1 MNMHTWIYLTQRH
14 CFLQVHSND
23 KVPLYLD
30 GTYGRV
36 SHDTGHDT
44 HIINAIYGKHNT
56 FIKILWSKVSIVE
69 GKCDK
74 KAKFLYVAVGHGGAR
89 HILTR
94 SKSDQLSKVIL
105 CFIFVQL
112 FSNVYFQI
120 WAVTQAIDFFQPSKE
135 FSSCFVFFYFKLWW
149 T

>member
-1 MNMHTWIYLTQRH
+1 MYNEYAHMNIFDTKTLLFFRFTVTTRSLSTSMAHMAEWVMIPDMTHNYQCIIWQTWQNYKNMIK
-14 CFLQVHSND
+14 S
-23 KVPLYLD
+23 P
-30 GTYGRV
+30 
-36 SHDTGHDT
+36 
-44 HIINAIYGKHNT
+44 GKKT
-56 FIKILWSKVSIVE
+56 
-69 GKCDK
+69 
-74 KAKFLYVAVGHGGAR
+74 KFLHFAVGHGGAR